1 MFPTEPSCCTCST
14 LETLPHFSLAY
25 QNEIDAITKR
35 GKVAEV
41 HFLNLYRMLA
51 EAPDPATLIKSV
63 LDQSSSLTDSETLSM
78 ENKNLRADLD
88 ASTKELASLRGQANE
103 HAQVAAKLARLEQ
116 TMDQLIAEKVE
127 ARERELRLELE
138 EKTAL
143 FKEREHA
150 LNRQLQQHLS
160 TLATLQSTHDVA
172 QRRLVEGDE
181 ERYGREV
188 EGRWREVEMLQG
200 EVERERAR
208 RGEVEREN
216 VGV

>member
-1 MFPTEPSCCTCST
+1 
-14 LETLPHFSLAY
+14 
-25 QNEIDAITKR
+25 
-35 GKVAEV
+35 
-41 HFLNLYRMLA
+41 MLA
-51 EAPDPATLIKSV
+51 DAPDPGTLIKSV

-78 ENKNLRADLD
+78 ENSRLRSDLD
-88 ASTKELASLRGQANE
+88 SSTKELGTLRSQAAE
-103 HAQVAAKLARLEQ
+103 HAQTAAKLARLEQ
-116 TMDQLIAEKVE
+116 SMDQLIAERVDAK
-127 ARERELRLELE
+127 EREIRLELE
-138 EKTAL
+138 EKTSL

-150 LNRQLQQHLS
+150 LNRQLQQHL
-160 TLATLQSTHDVA
+160 TALATLQSTHDVA

-216 VGV
+216 VGLAGKYLS